1 MQIITKGIVKSP
13 TRHQLEVH
21 GDAGVRPEQDL
32 AEEQREVVH
41 VHLVG
46 DLGHPAHVAHHHLQR
61 VALNLRHLA
70 RNITA
75 NSGILFVLTIL

>member
-1 MQIITKGIVKSP
+1 MKSP

-46 DLGHPAHVAHHHLQR
+46 DLGHSAHVLHHHLQR
-61 VALNLRHLA
+61 VVLHLGHLA
-70 RNITA
+70 HSTTA
-75 NSGILFVLTIL
+75 RV